1 MQTGSVHLIGADVD
15 EALWLVSGLMGRS
28 QQNSGPFNVDLLESG
43 RGFKGSLWQHRE
55 EGERKKNFN
64 TRAETAK
71 APVHKNCPNKLLL
84 TDVSFGS
91 QVKDDV
97 DVFGTEDVVQQPRV
111 THIPL
116 LKKSPNE

>member
-1 MQTGSVHLIGADVD
+1 MDGDSK
-15 EALWLVSGLMGRS
+15 EASDSTERKERGR
-28 QQNSGPFNVDLLESG
+28 
-43 RGFKGSLWQHRE
+43 RE
-55 EGERKKNFN
+55 EKNFN

-116 LKKSPNE
+116 LKKRVQMSNCAPGTVKAQLMINPSNYTLF